1 MLSVPSCRVLFQ
13 LHVMS
18 ALPAPVVPGVQPVE
32 FFSAPLFRDET
43 KYPASIFPFVLQSRL
58 HGKENYLT
66 ASFISIAVDE

>member
-32 FFSAPLFRDET
+32 FFSAPLFRAAE
-43 KYPASIFPFVLQSRL
+43 KGMKRNIQPPFFLLFCSLDFTER
-58 HGKENYLT
+58 KIT
-66 ASFISIAVDE
+66 